1 MITKRQ
7 TYTLLA
13 ALLVL
18 TATATAIADSQEP
31 RFLDLKENS
40 EYMELKRRNDIL
52 VEREDS
58 VKALIAVARE
68 EFSLQRDSVLADSVI
83 NVTEALD
90 RFSSHIIE
98 LEQMLFDIRQERG
111 DVITAINNIEQQYIL
126 EHMYAESEESEYVEE
141 ASAEPNLIR
150 EEIAVK
156 PVGYRELMR
165 NEIFTEL
172 LSEADYAELQIA
184 QQEDA
189 AMDSLANSY
198 LETYYQLSSTADSYK
213 TATTE
218 EEADKLFAKF
228 HTLQN
233 RAKSLNSEIDKRWN
247 HILDTKYY
255 AYGYILERRL
265 RYDLL
270 DSSSAEFS
278 NMQQQCTANDGI
290 HASDALMHYA
300 IGRPTLL
307 DFEIDVAREFELEE
321 ALDSLRSHR
330 DSLSVVDYNIKPL
343 SIERRLFLDY
353 NPITIG
359 RTNYY
364 NASNPLPKLKVYE
377 RGTIYRI
384 LLGTFRNKQPMTLFR
399 GVQPLYI
406 VEEDGNYS
414 YYAGGFATR
423 SEADEAQ
430 LFLKEKGFK
439 QPEVCRWKEGVMV
452 NLDAKSDDDTTME
465 LAPVGSRY
473 IVVIECDSICEEMR
487 SVITATAPEKRIS
500 RTGENFAVG
509 TFAERSEADILIST
523 LMERHP
529 EIVVELKELDL

>member
-1 MITKRQ
+1 MVTKRFIYSLIA
-7 TYTLLA
+7 T
-13 ALLVL
+13 LLVL
-18 TATATAIADSQEP
+18 SAAATAIADSQEP
-31 RFLDLKENS
+31 RFLDLEENS
-40 EYMELKRRNDIL
+40 EYMELKRRNDALI
-52 VEREDS
+52 EREDS
-58 VKALIAVARE
+58 IKGLIDIARE
-68 EFSLQRDSVLADSVI
+68 EFSFQRDSLVADTTI
-83 NVTEALD
+83 NVNEALD
-90 RFSSHIIE
+90 RFASHIIE

-126 EHMYAESEESEYVEE
+126 EHMYAEAADSESIEE
-141 ASAEPNLIR
+141 ARLESDTIR
-150 EEIAVK
+150 EEVVIEPA
-156 PVGYRELMR
+156 GYRELMR
-165 NEIFTEL
+165 NDIITEL
-172 LSEADYAELQIA
+172 LSEADYAELRTA
-184 QQEDA
+184 QEEDA
-189 AMDSLANSY
+189 SMDSLANSY
-198 LETYYQLSSTADSYK
+198 VDTYNTLTSIAGKYK
-213 TATTE
+213 AATTE
-218 EEADKLFAKF
+218 EEAEELFVQF

-233 RAKSLNSEIDKRWN
+233 KAKSINSEIDRRWN

-255 AYGYILERRL
+255 AYGYVLEHRL

-278 NMQQQCTANDGI
+278 NMQQQCSANDGI

-307 DFEIDVAREFELEE
+307 DFEIDVAREFEIKE

-330 DSLSVVDYNIKPL
+330 DSLNIVDYKLKPI
-343 SIERRLFLDY
+343 SIERRLFIDY

-364 NASNPLPKLKVYE
+364 NSSNPLPKLKVYE

-384 LLGTFRNKQPMTLFR
+384 LLGTFRNKQPMTLFK

-406 VEEDGNYS
+406 AEEDGSYA
-414 YYAGGFATR
+414 YYAGGFASR

-452 NLDAKSDDDTTME
+452 NLDAMSDDDTDAE
-465 LAPVGSRY
+465 LTPVGSRY
-473 IVVIECDSICEEMR
+473 IVVIECDSISQEMR
-487 SVITATAPEKRIS
+487 AAITTTAPEKRIS
-500 RTGENFAVG
+500 RIGENFAVG

-529 EIVVELKELDL
+529 EVVVELKELDL